1 MSTPDATLDPTE
13 ERPAGARTADPDAP
27 GLDPGLVRI
36 VAAILT
42 GAMAVIFDMT
52 IVAVAIHELAATF
65 SASVDLIQWVSTA
78 YLLAMVAVLPVT
90 GWAQQ
95 RLGGRRLW
103 LLALATFTLGSLA
116 CGFAWS
122 ATSLIAFRA
131 VQGLGGGLML
141 PLMITLLMQAAG
153 GRSPG
158 RLVAAVSL
166 PTALGPI
173 LGPVIGGLVL
183 HLGDWSW
190 LFWIN
195 VPLGIAGL
203 VLAARWLP
211 ADRAGRPEPL
221 DVLGLALGAVG
232 MVALVLGLTEV
243 AREGGIGHRD
253 VLVPTV
259 TGLALLAGFTV
270 RALRRGPRA
279 LVDLALLRHRPLA
292 VSSALMALGGV
303 ALTGAMFVI
312 PLFYQDVRGADPLA
326 TGLLLI
332 PQGVGAL
339 ASRGLAGRLTD
350 TLGPRLVVG
359 VGFAT
364 ATVATVPF
372 AFASAATGTWLLG
385 AALLVRGFGIGAVF
399 IPLMATAYR
408 GLGRDEIPHAS
419 IVTRMGQQV
428 GGSFGV
434 ALLAVVLQSA
444 MAASSAGD
452 PAAAAFD
459 TTFGWVVGFTAVGG
473 LLAAVLPGRPAL
485 SPRPPRRARR

>member
-13 ERPAGARTADPDAP
+13 ERPDGNLATDPSP
-27 GLDPGLVRI
+27 SGLDPALTRV

-52 IVAVAIHELAATF
+52 IVAVAIHELATTF
-65 SASVDLIQWVSTA
+65 DAPVDTIQWVSTA
-78 YLLAMVAVLPVT
+78 YLLAMVGVLPAA

-95 RLGGRRLW
+95 RLGGKRLW
-103 LLALATFTLGSLA
+103 LLALATFTLGSVA

-131 VQGLGGGLML
+131 FQGLGGGLML
-141 PLMITLLMQAAG
+141 PLMATLLMQAAG

-158 RLVAAVSL
+158 RLMAAVSL

-203 VLAARWLP
+203 ALASRWLP
-211 ADRAGRPEPL
+211 ADPPSRPARL
-221 DVLGLALGAVG
+221 DVLGLALGVVG
-232 MVALVLGLTEV
+232 VVALVLGLSNV
-243 AREGGIGHRD
+243 AREGGIGHAD
-253 VLVPTV
+253 VLVPAGA
-259 TGLALLAGFTV
+259 GLALLAGFTV
-270 RALRRGPRA
+270 RALRAGPGA

-292 VSSALMALGGV
+292 TSSTLMALAGV

-312 PLFYQDVRGADPLA
+312 PLFFQEVRGADPLT

-350 TLGPRLVVG
+350 ALGPRPVV
-359 VGFAT
+359 VAGFAI

-372 AFASAATGTWLLG
+372 AWASTTTSGWLLG
-385 AALLVRGFGIGAVF
+385 AALLVRGVGIGAVF
-399 IPLMATAYR
+399 IPLMATAYV
-408 GLGRDEIPHAS
+408 GLERDEIPHAS
-419 IVTRMGQQV
+419 ILTRIGQQV
-428 GGSFGV
+428 GGSFGI
-434 ALLAVVLQSA
+434 ALLAVVLQSTFT
-444 MAASSAGD
+444 ASGAVD
-452 PAAAAFD
+452 PVSAAFG
-459 TTFGWVVGFTAVGG
+459 TTFWWVIAFTAIGIAV
-473 LLAAVLPGRPAL
+473 AALLPGRPGA
-485 SPRPPRRARR
+485 ADATGA